1 MTLFDHTLPLEVVRR
16 GSHTKWPVVE
26 GIFSLLLPGRGVIS
40 DQPYCTYE
48 FGLQPGLPLCLSEV
62 LAALGH
68 PCRLARVTGADG
80 FCLSMWVGNHTYFIF
95 TRLMRITGAFKE
107 NPVRRTQNTVSGPAG
122 ISMLSLRFPHC
133 SHTESLAPLTPTV
146 FLYLCLHSGC
156 PTGTLLHTL

>member
-1 MTLFDHTLPLEVVRR
+1 MFDRTLPLEVVRR
-16 GSHTKWPVVE
+16 GSQTKWPVE

-48 FGLQPGLPLCLSEV
+48 FGLRPASYSVSEV

-68 PCRLARVTGADG
+68 PCRSGRVTGADG
-80 FCLSMWVGNHTYFIF
+80 FCLSTWVGNHTYFILS
-95 TRLMRITGAFKE
+95 RLMRITGAFKE

-122 ISMLSLRFPHC
+122 ISMLSLCFPHC

-146 FLYLCLHSGC
+146 FPYLCLHSGC
-156 PTGTLLHTL
+156 PTGTLLHSL